1 MRQIKVIQERAW
13 RRQKMRRRG
22 TGIWYVLAIAAA
34 AAGCILYIE
43 NLKNRSAEEYPVL
56 EWIEAQKNQD
66 IEAVE
71 AKLLAR
77 DEAERA
83 EQEEQAAG
91 SEETLSPRQRFGQA
105 VLVGDSVAEGFID
118 YQILDPSRIVAHK
131 GMRSDT
137 MGEYI
142 DKALEL
148 SPTQLFLSVGLNDM
162 EYCWGDSARFAAE
175 YEKRL
180 QEIREREPDLP
191 IYVNAI
197 MPILPAAVE
206 KKAVLGKVGEFNAAL
221 KELCERWEISFLDNG
236 DLLEGHEDWYQKD
249 SIHLKSTPY
258 LPWLERM
265 EEAAGL

>member
-1 MRQIKVIQERAW
+1 MQVVYTQKIIMVYLKKVKLNQGSVRQIKVIQERAW

-22 TGIWYVLAIAAA
+22 TGIWYVLAIAAV

-137 MGEYI
+137 MENI
-142 DKALEL
+142 
-148 SPTQLFLSVGLNDM
+148 S
-162 EYCWGDSARFAAE
+162 
-175 YEKRL
+175 
-180 QEIREREPDLP
+180 IR
-191 IYVNAI
+191 
-197 MPILPAAVE
+197 
-206 KKAVLGKVGEFNAAL
+206 
-221 KELCERWEISFLDNG
+221 RWSFLRHSFFCLS
-236 DLLEGHEDWYQKD
+236 DLTIWN
-249 SIHLKSTPY
+249 T
-258 LPWLERM
+258 
-265 EEAAGL
+265 AGETVRALQRNMRSGCRR

>member
-1 MRQIKVIQERAW
+1 
-13 RRQKMRRRG
+13 MRRRG
-22 TGIWYVLAIAAA
+22 RGIWYVLALTAA
-34 AAGCILYIE
+34 AAGCVLYIE

-56 EWIEAQKNQD
+56 EWIEAQESQD
-66 IEAVE
+66 IESIE

-77 DEAERA
+77 DEAEREA
-83 EQEEQAAG
+83 QAAEEKEQEAESQEQ
-91 SEETLSPRQRFGQA
+91 LSPRQRFGQA

-118 YQILDPSRIVAHK
+118 YQILDPSRIIAHK
-131 GMRSDT
+131 GMRADT
-137 MGEYI
+137 AGEYI
-142 DKALEL
+142 NKALEL
-148 SPTQLFLSVGLNDM
+148 SPTQLFLSIGLNDM
-162 EYCWGDSARFAAE
+162 EYCWGDSSRFAAE

-206 KKAVLGKVGEFNAAL
+206 KKAVLGKVDEFNAAL
-221 KELCERWEISFLDNG
+221 KELCEKWEIPFLDNG